1 MATFYILIHGE
12 HCEAST
18 NAGVFDTLEEALL
31 ALDIAKYELMK
42 EVPTIKSW
50 DRREDME
57 PYGDLI
63 HVYWSNGGYDYIGI
77 QPIEKGKLFVWGKE
91 VV

>member
-1 MATFYILIHGE
+1 MVTSYILIHGE

-18 NAGVFDTLEEALL
+18 NTGVFDTLEEALV
-31 ALDIAKYELMK
+31 ALDIAKSRMK

-63 HVYWSNGGYDYIGI
+63 HVYWSNGGCDYIGI

-91 VV
+91 LV